1 MNYPPYGHNP
11 NSYGYNGDV
20 FANPPGQNGP
30 QHSGMLGQRQH
41 VSHPQPLH
49 SHNQLHRGSPGQLSS
64 RGATFGIEPSMNI
77 VPDILRVPSMQQK
90 CTNNYPQSPNHF
102 PTGFIASSST
112 TLAPYSRG
120 PPHKQDLAD
129 QNATMHWNDASPAT
143 GTSYGGPIS
152 PAPPHVSRASYQ
164 SPTPLIQ
171 EPPTPHNTAE
181 DATMGLASD
190 ATTTFTPTTV
200 MPLEAQPGHSSSHT
214 SSSNR
219 TARVVSPVQQAA
231 ANAPSVGSSSATK
244 ATISDGRA
252 PAPGYTPDRAQVPDQ
267 NQAQDQAQAQGE
279 SQTRNRSAK
288 NSKSNRNT
296 GARAVRRPQSDV
308 DRLTRLIEYQFEQG
322 FKRLGLR
329 AEPRESERKDNS
341 PARTQRTAKSVK
353 VKIEPPNAL
362 AAFDQHRSAI
372 LGQLST
378 HDSVYSRV
386 DKIERGKEKEVM
398 WITFKNLS
406 DAQAFKPN
414 AAHLTAATNVT
425 VTNFVLYPEFYWVRA
440 TLHGKKI
447 TREMIQ
453 EDSGLR
459 WFEDFGIYHTMFKP
473 AVNGNAVWLRFTDST
488 MAWKLIETAE
498 QQGDDLRIDFCSAK
512 IEAVD
517 VRLKPFYCY
526 KCYEPG
532 HMENQCNQL
541 HSTCGKCAG
550 QHKTSECAPGT
561 KFRCPN
567 CGDEH
572 PAWSPQCQDSERMK
586 MLARCATFGID
597 EPFWARDMRQAQRLS
612 EMDTSQHYSPSEFSD
627 SMTPRT
633 PSDHHTGDDH
643 EAHARHPH
651 PTLSRREMRM
661 PESPTRNGRTQ
672 RGEGSLQTP
681 TSIAQNPAERPPEF
695 GGSSSN
701 QGQGSLP
708 KASQYVAPAPK
719 PTLTSSRATH
729 ARTVATPSVPPR
741 KGRNAL
747 VSSATAS
754 SPVEASNS
762 GGPRPKAHPNGRSAR
777 GASSSTS
784 KTTEADAAAGTQD
797 NSSRNQKAPK
807 RAISPSVKTPQ
818 RAKPRQC
825 RRDIGKHVA
834 SPTLR
839 RTQSDA
845 NKSDG
850 WSSSGMSEIAAGKRP
865 AEPYTL
871 PVSPNKSTDQSVAS
885 ESSGSGTATASETGT
900 ASSSEASS
908 SVRPVNP
915 PVADRP
921 VAPPPQQNKG
931 RGAQAPA
938 DKSQVTSAPSQE
950 RETL

>member
-49 SHNQLHRGSPGQLSS
+49 SHNQFHRGSPGQLSS

-129 QNATMHWNDASPAT
+129 QNATMHWNDASLAT

-200 MPLEAQPGHSSSHT
+200 MPLETQPGHSSSHT

-231 ANAPSVGSSSATK
+231 ANAPSVGSS
-244 ATISDGRA
+244 
-252 PAPGYTPDRAQVPDQ
+252 
-267 NQAQDQAQAQGE
+267 
-279 SQTRNRSAK
+279 
-288 NSKSNRNT
+288 
-296 GARAVRRPQSDV
+296 
-308 DRLTRLIEYQFEQG
+308 

-453 EDSGLR
+453 DDSGLR

-488 MAWKLIETAE
+488 VAWKLIETAE

-512 IEAVD
+512 IE
-517 VRLKPFYCY
+517 
-526 KCYEPG
+526 
-532 HMENQCNQL
+532 
-541 HSTCGKCAG
+541 
-550 QHKTSECAPGT
+550 
-561 KFRCPN
+561 
-567 CGDEH
+567 
-572 PAWSPQCQDSERMK
+572 
-586 MLARCATFGID
+586 
-597 EPFWARDMRQAQRLS
+597 
-612 EMDTSQHYSPSEFSD
+612 
-627 SMTPRT
+627 
-633 PSDHHTGDDH
+633 
-643 EAHARHPH
+643 
-651 PTLSRREMRM
+651 
-661 PESPTRNGRTQ
+661 
-672 RGEGSLQTP
+672 
-681 TSIAQNPAERPPEF
+681 
-695 GGSSSN
+695 
-701 QGQGSLP
+701 
-708 KASQYVAPAPK
+708 
-719 PTLTSSRATH
+719 
-729 ARTVATPSVPPR
+729 
-741 KGRNAL
+741 
-747 VSSATAS
+747 
-754 SPVEASNS
+754 
-762 GGPRPKAHPNGRSAR
+762 
-777 GASSSTS
+777 
-784 KTTEADAAAGTQD
+784 
-797 NSSRNQKAPK
+797 
-807 RAISPSVKTPQ
+807 
-818 RAKPRQC
+818 
-825 RRDIGKHVA
+825 
-834 SPTLR
+834 
-839 RTQSDA
+839 
-845 NKSDG
+845 
-850 WSSSGMSEIAAGKRP
+850 
-865 AEPYTL
+865 
-871 PVSPNKSTDQSVAS
+871 
-885 ESSGSGTATASETGT
+885 
-900 ASSSEASS
+900 
-908 SVRPVNP
+908 
-915 PVADRP
+915 
-921 VAPPPQQNKG
+921 
-931 RGAQAPA
+931 
-938 DKSQVTSAPSQE
+938 
-950 RETL
+950 